1 MTAPTMTRP
10 RPMGKATSGN
20 GKAAPVQPRAFRV
33 GVQSHDEI
41 NYDVTVSTTA
51 STQDLAVLNIPPAG
65 FLRGIYILV
74 EGTTAGNAATVTF
87 AQDGP
92 FNAIDTV
99 TLEDVNSAPIIGPF
113 NGYDLYLVNKYG
125 GYSFQDDPKQ
135 SPVYLA
141 TTGAGA
147 TGGSFAYVLRLPVEL
162 VNRDALGPLPNKSG
176 TAMFKVRTRLAATA
190 TIYGTAPTAAPSVR
204 VRMQQVDWWD
214 PDSTDLKG
222 RPLAQNPPA
231 VQTTQY
237 WSKAPFTVNAGAVR
251 QGLERVGYL
260 IRNLIFILRDSTPS
274 RTVGETDWPD
284 PFILQFEANI
294 LITRLRAIW
303 RNELIRHY
311 GYDGNAQSGGTI
323 DTGAARDSGVYVEP
337 FCLDFGLKPGAET
350 RRGYLPTSSSSR
362 LEVQGTIGG
371 SGSHTLTVLTNDVAP
386 ARDEAE
392 LVV

>member
-1 MTAPTMTRP
+1 VVAAVMERP
-10 RPMGKATSGN
+10 RTKAGTN
-20 GKAAPVQPRAFRV
+20 GSKGAPVQPRAFRV

-51 STQDLAVLNIPPAG
+51 STQDLPVLNIPPAG
-65 FLRGIYILV
+65 FLRGVYVLV
-74 EGTTAGNAATVTF
+74 EGTTAGNAAAVTF

-92 FNAIDTV
+92 WIALDTV
-99 TLEDVNSAPIIGPF
+99 TLEDVNSAPIIGPLT
-113 NGYDLYLVNKYG
+113 GYDLYAVNKYG
-125 GYSFQDDPKQ
+125 GYTFQDDPKM
-135 SPVYLA
+135 SPTYTAV
-141 TTGAGA
+141 TGAGG
-147 TGGSFAYVLRLPVEL
+147 TGGSFSFVLRLPVEL

-176 TAMFKVRTRLAATA
+176 TAMFKVRARLSATA
-190 TIYGTAPTAAPSVR
+190 TIYGVAPTAAPSVR

-214 PDSTDLKG
+214 PDETDLKG
-222 RPLAQNPPA
+222 RPLAQQPPG

-237 WSKAPFTVNAGAVR
+237 WSKAPYTLNAGAAR

-260 IRNLIFILRDSTPS
+260 IRNLVFILRDTANS

-284 PFILQFEANI
+284 PFVLQFEANI
-294 LITRLRAIW
+294 LITRLRSIW
-303 RNELIRHY
+303 RQQIVNNY
-311 GYDGNAQSGGTI
+311 GYDGMAQGGGTI
-323 DTGAARDSGVYVEP
+323 DSGGARDSGVYVEP

-350 RRGYLPTSSSSR
+350 RRGYLPTSSASR

>member
-10 RPMGKATSGN
+10 AAGKKSTPN

-41 NYDVTVSTTA
+41 NYDQTVSTTA
-51 STQDLAVLNIPPAG
+51 STQDLPVLNIPPAG
-65 FLRGIYILV
+65 FLRGVYIVV
-74 EGTTAGNAATVTF
+74 EATTAGNAATVTF

-92 FNAIDTV
+92 FIAIDTIV
-99 TLEDVNSAPIIGPF
+99 LEDVNSAPIIGPF
-113 NGYDLYLVNKYG
+113 TGFDLFAVDKYG
-125 GYSFQDDPKQ
+125 GYAFQDDPKV
-135 SPVYLA
+135 SPTYTA
-141 TTGAGA
+141 ITGAGA
-147 TGGSFAYVLRLPVEL
+147 TGGSFSFILRLPVEL

-176 TAMFKVRTRLAATA
+176 TAMFKVRTRLSATA

-214 PDSTDLKG
+214 PDETDMKG

-237 WSKAPFTVNAGAVR
+237 WSKAPYTVNAGAVR

-260 IRNLIFILRDSTPS
+260 IRNLIFILRDNSGS
-274 RTVGETDWPD
+274 RTVGETNWPD

-294 LITRLRAIW
+294 LITRLRAVW
-303 RNELIRHY
+303 RHDIIRN
-311 GYDGNAQSGGTI
+311 YDYSGFAQGGGTI
-323 DTGAARDSGVYVEP
+323 DGGGARDSGVYVEP

-350 RRGYLPTSSSSR
+350 RRGYLPTSPATR
-362 LEVQGTIGG
+362 LEVQGTLGG
-371 SGSHTLTVLTNDVAP
+371 SGAQTLTVLTNDVAP
-386 ARDEAE
+386 ANDEAA